1 MKGPIDFIIIGFEGN
16 NFDGSILKAISGALD
31 KGTIG
36 LVALALVSKSPNG
49 TVRIADAADPN
60 NVYVSDF
67 ARKYKVEGEKYARII
82 TRSCP
87 HGSHSWY
94 GNACIKQCLS
104 TSERTLGRGAA
115 ATSVRGASAG
125 RTKRRRTDGA
135 AY

>member
-67 ARKYKVEGEKYARII
+67 ARKYKVSGGLLAQEDLDEVADVLE
-82 TRSCP
+82 
-87 HGSHSWY
+87 
-94 GNACIKQCLS
+94 ND
-104 TSERTLGRGAA
+104 TS
-115 ATSVRGASAG
+115 
-125 RTKRRRTDGA
+125 A
-135 AY
+135 AYLAIEHLWAIPLKKAIIDTGGFMVAEGRIHPEAALELSK